1 MLGAMLDHITLTVAD
16 YARSKAFYEKA
27 LAPLGVRLTAEYGT
41 YGGFGVESQAFFW
54 IGAKAPDFWTAAHK
68 ASASPIHV
76 AFNAKNRAAVDAFHA
91 AGIAAGAK
99 DNGAP
104 GPRALYHPHYYGAFV
119 LDPDGNNIEAVCH
132 SPV

>member
-1 MLGAMLDHITLTVAD
+1 MLDHITLIVTD
-16 YARSKAFYEKA
+16 YARSKAFYETA
-27 LAPLGVRLTAEYGT
+27 LAPLGIKLIAEYGP
-41 YGGFGVESQAFFW
+41 YGGFGVQSKPFFW
-54 IGAKAPDFWTAAHK
+54 IGAKAAAFWTSAHK
-68 ASASPIHV
+68 PGLSPTHV
-76 AFNAKNRAAVDAFHA
+76 AFNAGNRATVDAFYA

-104 GPRALYHPHYYGAFV
+104 GPRPLYHPHYYGAFI